1 MAGPPTPADPRRRG
15 AFEGPLLTLGWREW
29 AALPELGLAAVKAKI
44 DTGAR
49 TSTLHAFY
57 LESYRHRGERWVRF
71 GVHPLQRRTDVVIH
85 CSAPVHDRRTVSDSG
100 GHRERRYV
108 IRTRIAIGTAAWP
121 VEMTLTNRDS
131 MLFRMLLGRTAM
143 AGRVRVDPGRS
154 FLCGRERDPQ
164 VHYLQN

>member
-1 MAGPPTPADPRRRG
+1 MESSSVPADPRRRG
-15 AFEGPLLTLGWREW
+15 ALEGPLLTLGWREW

-85 CSAPVHDRRTVSDSG
+85 CSALVLDRRTVSDSG

-108 IRTRIAIGTAAWP
+108 IRTRIEIGTAAWP
-121 VEMTLTNRDS
+121 VEVTLTNRDS

-143 AGRVRVDPGRS
+143 AGRVRVDPGSS
-154 FLCGRERDPQ
+154 FLCGRQRDAQ
-164 VHYLQN
+164 ARYLQS